1 MKRIVL
7 LLLLA
12 ACSKTP
18 APIAPTP
25 YVSVVLPKVED
36 VPLFYEYIGHVEPNL
51 SARIKPQAQGIIIA
65 RYFIEGQEVQAND
78 LLLQIDPAPYQAEL
92 DRANA
97 ELAQNLATLRQA
109 KDTAERYSILVH
121 DEYVSQ
127 LDYDRYVTNVATADA
142 AVKQSMADV
151 EKAQIDLS
159 YCTITAPFKGVTSKV
174 EIDVGNYVP
183 VGGYGYNE
191 NIILVL
197 NQISPIR
204 VSFYIPEK
212 DLPRITSL
220 HLQNTLKTTVILNN
234 ECIEGSLFLI
244 NNEVDEKTGTI
255 LLQALFSNEDQKLWP
270 GEYLDVRLILETKK
284 DALLLPSQAVQ
295 IGQDGPY
302 IYVVSADQTVELRKV
317 KTGQKEEELIIIETG
332 VAPGET
338 VVLEGQLNLYPG
350 AKVVIK
356 SKTIDPRYEL
366 IGPIEVE
373 DNLVPSIK

>member
-1 MKRIVL
+1 VKKLAL

-12 ACSKTP
+12 GCSKSP
-18 APIAPTP
+18 APVTPPP
-25 YVSVVLPKVED
+25 YVTVVQPKVAD
-36 VPLFYEYIGHVEPNL
+36 VPLFYEYIGHVEPNQ

-65 RYFIEGQEVQAND
+65 KYFTEGQEVQESD
-78 LLLQIDPAPYQAEL
+78 LLLTIDPAPYQAEL
-92 DRANA
+92 DRADA

-109 KDTAERYSILVH
+109 KDTAKRYSALVQ
-121 DEYVSQ
+121 DEFVSQ

-142 AVKQSMADV
+142 AVKQSLADV

-159 YCTITAPFKGVTSKV
+159 YCTITAPFKGVTSKLQ
-174 EIDVGNYVP
+174 IDVGNYVP
-183 VGGYGYNE
+183 VGGYGNSE

-204 VSFYIPEK
+204 VSFFVPEQ

-220 HLQNTLKTTVILNN
+220 QQQKTLLTTVILNN
-234 ECIEGSLFLI
+234 ECIEGNLYLI

-284 DALLLPSQAVQ
+284 DAIILPSQAVQ
-295 IGQDGPY
+295 IGQDGSY
-302 IYVVSADQTVELRKV
+302 VYVVKSDQTVELRKV
-317 KTGQKEEELIIIETG
+317 KTGQKEDEQIIVESGI
-332 VAPGET
+332 APSDT

-356 SKTIDPRYEL
+356 
-366 IGPIEVE
+366 
-373 DNLVPSIK
+373 

>member
-1 MKRIVL
+1 MKKLAL

-12 ACSKTP
+12 ACSKPPVPVTP
-18 APIAPTP
+18 SP
-25 YVSVVLPKVED
+25 YVTVVQPKIED
-36 VPLFYEYIGHVEPNL
+36 VPLFYEYIGHVEPNQT
-51 SARIKPQAQGIIIA
+51 ARIKPQAQGIIIA
-65 RYFIEGQEVQAND
+65 KYFTEGQEVQAND
-78 LLLQIDPAPYQAEL
+78 LLLTIDPAPYQAEL

-109 KDTAERYSILVH
+109 KDTAERYSALVQ
-121 DEYVSQ
+121 DEFVSQ

-159 YCTITAPFKGVTSKV
+159 YCTITAPFKGVTSKLL
-174 EIDVGNYVP
+174 IDVGNYVP

-204 VSFYIPEK
+204 VSFYVPEK
-212 DLPRITSL
+212 DLPRITG
-220 HLQNTLKTTVILNN
+220 LQQQETLKTTVILNN
-234 ECIEGSLFLI
+234 ECIEGDLYLI
-244 NNEVDEKTGTI
+244 NNEVDEQTGTI

-284 DALLLPSQAVQ
+284 DAIILPSQAVQ

-302 IYVVSADQTVELRKV
+302 IYVVNADHTVELRKV
-317 KTGQKEEELIIIETG
+317 KTGQKEEERIIVETG
-332 VAPGET
+332 VTPGET

-356 SKTIDPRYEL
+356 
-366 IGPIEVE
+366 
-373 DNLVPSIK
+373 